1 MNCKTCN
8 TGITDTHK
16 YCSNCGAKIVL
27 DRISLK
33 GAWQEFIGPF
43 FSWDNNFWKTLFNLF
58 TKPKEVLEAYINGAR
73 KKYFQPFSYLVVYAT
88 IALIINKIFP
98 STEVV
103 DFTNGF
109 KYGIGDANPKAPKEA
124 LESINL
130 IYQFYT
136 NYYNLIIISSIPVYS
151 LLTYLTFRKRD
162 HNYSEHL
169 VFNAYIQANLGY
181 TLIVL
186 QLFLF
191 NLIGLSKEIISS
203 AFILISA
210 IYALYVFIKL
220 YQLTFKQTLYAFFR
234 YVGYIIL
241 AFIILMILS
250 IGVGILYALAIKTS

>member
-8 TGITDTHK
+8 TSITDTHK

-27 DRISLK
+27 DRISIK
-33 GAWQEFIGPF
+33 GAWREFIGPF
-43 FSWDNNFWKTLFNLF
+43 FSWDNNFWKTFFNLF

-103 DFTNGF
+103 DFANGI
-109 KYGIGDANPKAPKEA
+109 KSGLGDSNSKAPKET
-124 LESINL
+124 LENINL
-130 IYQFYT
+130 IYQLYT
-136 NYYNLIIISSIPVYS
+136 NYYNLIIISSIPAYS
-151 LLTYLTFRKRD
+151 LLTYLTFKKRD

-181 TLIVL
+181 ALIVI
-186 QLFLF
+186 QLIFF
-191 NLIGLSKEIISS
+191 NLLELSKGLISG

-210 IYALYVFIKL
+210 IYALYVFIRL

-234 YVGYIIL
+234 YMSYIIL

-250 IGVGILYALAIKTS
+250 IGVGILYAIAYNN

>member
-8 TGITDTHK
+8 TSITDTHK

-33 GAWQEFIGPF
+33 GAWREFIGPF
-43 FSWDNNFWKTLFNLF
+43 FSWDNNFWKTFFNLF
-58 TKPKEVLEAYINGAR
+58 TKPKDVLEAYISGAR

-98 STEVV
+98 SVEAT
-103 DFTNGF
+103 DFSDGF
-109 KYGIGDANPKAPKEA
+109 KYGTGDSNSKEV
-124 LESINL
+124 LKNFNL

-136 NYYNLIIISSIPVYS
+136 NYYNLIIISSIPAYS
-151 LLTYLTFRKRD
+151 LLTYLTFKKRD

-181 TLIVL
+181 ALIVM
-186 QLFLF
+186 QLIFF
-191 NLIGLSKEIISS
+191 NLLELSKGLISS
-203 AFILISA
+203 AFILISTV
-210 IYALYVFIKL
+210 YALYVFIRL

-234 YVGYIIL
+234 YMGYIIL

-250 IGVGILYALAIKTS
+250 IGVGILYAIAYKN